1 MNQPISKADE
11 IIDYSFL
18 LLSHIVCAD
27 GQIHNKEA
35 QALHELAQQSNMG
48 KRTIEEMEKILAQDE
63 NSLSV
68 EDIADKVP
76 PGEQNEAMRQ
86 MLAIA
91 YIDGFFSP
99 LEREMVDLVAEIWNW
114 QTKEVERL
122 IQETEGLG
130 TSSSNDEKEQL
141 QLSFGAR
148 LLKQADSILSHKL
161 VDKLGEIAPEN
172 VGLQIERL
180 RREILLTGAEY
191 DHAIEQCTTVAVED
205 YQFATLALKKTGLA
219 LQDLGKGIQKQ
230 LEAVVENFKKLAYE
244 KGYRWKMMLVINKMS
259 DEAGEEAQKIAN
271 YRKSLAEAI
280 KPHNLDE
287 FPVCFIDAKDYCE
300 GVDEDEEFLIEISRF
315 QTFIDALN
323 TFVEKR
329 AALARFDTPVRIA
342 LSLVDEAQL
351 SFTRNSTE
359 DSAFLEVLTRL
370 SRTVRKERDRL
381 RTKIKSIALEMS
393 AAIAKE
399 GVLLASAVAT
409 EQDFEKLNKQAEL
422 NVQQQYEQAETKL
435 QNTVNSAVEDIREE
449 VKEVLQGNLVQTFI
463 ACLGNAENVS
473 TENVASSSNTQRLQE
488 QVNFLKQI
496 GETAGVNLNRFAT
509 SNSANIARKGFLT
522 SMNVAGS
529 GLHQTVLA
537 VGKFVGFKF
546 QPWQAVGIAKG
557 IGNAAIF
564 LGPALA
570 IVSIGIDCHQM
581 HQEKEQ
587 EKKIADVKWEITS
600 EFQKIAKDLENQIEL
615 QLWEFE
621 QQVYGEIEKQIIAA
635 RKQEEQAIATSNTS
649 VKQLLENRNNFNEII
664 RYIQKVTANS
674 AAKNI

>member
-1 MNQPISKADE
+1 MNQNKISFDAAAVGAEFKKTCIKFDELLAQANHPELVNIRKKLREQLKEHKEKGILTAAFVGQYNAGKSTTISALTGRRDIRIDSDIATDKTANYDWNGINLIDTPGLFTDRKDHDEITYEAINKAD
-11 IIDYSFL
+11 L
-18 LLSHIVCAD
+18 LVFCLTYMLFD
-27 GQIHNKEA
+27 
-35 QALHELAQQSNMG
+35 
-48 KRTIEEMEKILAQDE
+48 
-63 NSLSV
+63 SV
-68 EDIADKVP
+68 
-76 PGEQNEAMRQ
+76 
-86 MLAIA
+86 
-91 YIDGFFSP
+91 
-99 LEREMVDLVAEIWNW
+99 
-114 QTKEVERL
+114 T
-122 IQETEGLG
+122 
-130 TSSSNDEKEQL
+130 
-141 QLSFGAR
+141 
-148 LLKQADSILSHKL
+148 
-161 VDKLGEIAPEN
+161 
-172 VGLQIERL
+172 
-180 RREILLTGAEY
+180 
-191 DHAIEQCTTVAVED
+191 
-205 YQFATLALKKTGLA
+205 
-219 LQDLGKGIQKQ
+219 
-230 LEAVVENFKKLAYE
+230 VENFKKLAYE

-271 YRKSLAEAI
+271 YCKSLAEAI

-323 TFVEKR
+323 NFVEKR

-351 SFTRNSTE
+351 SCTRNSTE

-381 RTKIKSIALEMS
+381 RTKVKSIALEMS

-399 GVLLASAVAT
+399 GNILASVVAT
-409 EQDFEKLNKQAEL
+409 EQDFEEFNKKAEL
-422 NVQQQYEQAETKL
+422 NVQQQYEKAETKL
-435 QNTVNSAVEDIREE
+435 QDAVNSAVEDIREE

-463 ACLGNAENVS
+463 ACLGNAQNVS
-473 TENVASSSNTQRLQE
+473 AENLASSSNTQRLQE

-496 GETAGVNLNRFAT
+496 GETAGLNLNRFAT
-509 SNSANIARKGFLT
+509 SNSANIAGKGFLT

-546 QPWQAVGIAKG
+546 QPWQAVGIAKS

-635 RKQEEQAIATSNTS
+635 RQQEEQAIATSNTS
-649 VKQLLENRNNFNEII
+649 VKQLLEIRNNFNEII
-664 RYIQKVTANS
+664 SDIQKVTANS
-674 AAKNI
+674 AGKK